1 MNKFIIPLIISVP
14 LFLSTPSFAASN
26 PALYNPESR
35 TDTMYLAGY
44 NAVSH
49 AGANYAYWHRWHH
62 WHRWHRW
69 HHWHHW
75 HRR

>member
-49 AGANYAYWHRWHH
+49 AGA
-62 WHRWHRW
+62 
-69 HHWHHW
+69 WHHW